1 MDEITPYF
9 DDPEA
14 LTVDSRSFMMHCR
27 VNNIDVS
34 QGAHVDVYV
43 LVVVS
48 ENPGL
53 APKKVIAS

>member
-14 LTVDSRSFMMHCR
+14 LTVDFHSFMMYCR

-34 QGAHVDVYV
+34 QRAHVEVYV
-43 LVVVS
+43 LVVVR

-53 APKKVIAS
+53 APRK